1 MEQKLQYKPCLP
13 AHAGLQVKIADQEF
27 NGQFADTERVSLL
40 TLVPATHHDMLSK
53 MAFVGIDFPNGE
65 TRLIQPRSIATVEDR
80 EGTNKQ
86 GDWKWARVPSTS
98 KATVYENQ
106 LVGLPAVSGG

>member
-13 AHAGLQVKIADQEF
+13 AHAGMQVKIADQEF

-80 EGTNKQ
+80 DGTNKQ